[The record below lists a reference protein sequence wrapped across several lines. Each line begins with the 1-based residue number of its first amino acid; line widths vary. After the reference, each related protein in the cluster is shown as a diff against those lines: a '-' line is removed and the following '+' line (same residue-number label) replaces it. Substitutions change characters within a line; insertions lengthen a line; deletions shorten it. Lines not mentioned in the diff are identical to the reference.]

1 MEVSE
6 TGVFHITSP
15 YLLRSGI
22 FFYYHALLLKANY
35 YYQTIYVLCISDAI
49 KQQGNKR
56 PVTVL
61 MQNHSIWINYSLKYA
76 WRVVLFRKAS
86 PFYFFPLFL
95 IIVQL
100 HYNVLILILSQ
111 CNFIYLH
118 FFQHK
123 YIIDFFGL
131 AWIFCF
137 AEFYIP
143 NRAVSFEGK
152 YYNRARQ
159 RVCTEISAEGFK
171 HICN

>member
-61 MQNHSIWINYSLKYA
+61 IQNHSIWINYSLKYA

-123 YIIDFFGL
+123 YIIDFL
-131 AWIFCF
+131 ASLGSSALQNFTSLT
-137 AEFYIP
+137 ELSVLK
-143 NRAVSFEGK
+143 RGK
-152 YYNRARQ
+152 
-159 RVCTEISAEGFK
+159 TESMHRDFS
-171 HICN
+171 